1 MSGFVI
7 RGLDPAPF
15 VPLFALDDETLAD
28 LEVRRVVATSKPGFP
43 CRVSLE
49 DAEPG
54 ETLILANFE
63 HLPVASP
70 FRSRH
75 AVYVRE
81 RADDP
86 AEYRD
91 TLPAQFRTR
100 MLSLRAF
107 DEAGMML
114 DADLADGADAEGTI
128 KRMLADPRVAYLH
141 AHYARPGCFA
151 ARIDRI

>member
-7 RGLDPAPF
+7 RGLDPEPF
-15 VPLFALDDETLAD
+15 ATLFALDDAGLAARD
-28 LEVRRVVATSKPGFP
+28 ARRVVATGKPGFP

-81 RADDP
+81 GAVEP

-91 TLPAQFRTR
+91 TVPEQFRSR

-107 DEAGMML
+107 DAAGMMVA
-114 DADLADGADAEGTI
+114 ADLADGREVETTI
-128 KRMLADPRVAYLH
+128 ERMLAAPDTAYLH
-141 AHYARPGCFA
+141 AHFAKPGCFA
-151 ARIDRI
+151 ARIDRG

>member
-7 RGLDPAPF
+7 RRLDPAPF
-15 VPLFALDDETLAD
+15 APLFALDDEALAALD
-28 LEVRRVVATSKPGFP
+28 ARRVVASGAGFP
-43 CRVSLE
+43 CRISLE

-81 RADDP
+81 GAGAP

-91 TLPAQFRTR
+91 AVPEQFRSR

-107 DEAGMML
+107 DEDGMMV
-114 DADLADGADAEGTI
+114 DADLADGREVEAVIE
-128 KRMLADPRVAYLH
+128 RMLAAPGTAYLH
-141 AHYARPGCFA
+141 AHFAKPGCFA
-151 ARIDRI
+151 ARIDRA

>member
-7 RGLDPAPF
+7 RGLDPTPF
-15 VPLFALDDETLAD
+15 SPLFTLDDAALAA
-28 LEVRRVVATSKPGFP
+28 LEARRVTATDGGFP

-49 DAEPG
+49 DATPG

-81 RADDP
+81 TATVP

-91 TLPAQFRTR
+91 ALPEQLRRR

-107 DEAGMML
+107 DGAGMML
-114 DADLADGADAEGTI
+114 DADLADGREADAVI
-128 KRMLADPRVAYLH
+128 ARMLAAPGVAYLQ
-141 AHYARPGCFA
+141 AHFAKPGCFA
-151 ARIDRI
+151 ARIDRT

>member
-1 MSGFVI
+1 MSGFII

-15 VPLFALDDETLAD
+15 APLFALDDEALAA
-28 LEVRRVVATSKPGFP
+28 LEARRVVASGAGFP

-49 DAEPG
+49 DAAPG

-81 RADDP
+81 HAGAP

-91 TLPAQFRTR
+91 AVPEQFRRR

-107 DEAGMML
+107 DADGMMV
-114 DADLADGADAEGTI
+114 DADLADGREAEATI
-128 KRMLADPRVAYLH
+128 ERMLAAPGVAYLH
-141 AHYARPGCFA
+141 AHFAKPGCFA
-151 ARIDRI
+151 GRIDRV

>member
-1 MSGFVI
+1 MNGFVI
-7 RGLDPAPF
+7 RGLDPASF
-15 VPLFALDDETLAD
+15 APLFALDDEALAALD
-28 LEVRRVVATSKPGFP
+28 ARRVVANGAGFP
-43 CRVSLE
+43 CRVSLK
-49 DAEPG
+49 DAAPG

-81 RADDP
+81 EAGAS

-91 TLPAQFRTR
+91 AVPEQFRSR

-107 DEAGMML
+107 DESGMMV
-114 DADLADGADAEGTI
+114 DADLADGREVEATI
-128 KRMLADPRVAYLH
+128 ERMLAAPGTAYLH
-141 AHYARPGCFA
+141 AHFAKPGCFA
-151 ARIDRI
+151 ARIDRG

>member
-15 VPLFALDDETLAD
+15 APLFALDDETLAALD
-28 LEVRRVVATSKPGFP
+28 ARRVVASGAGFP
-43 CRVSLE
+43 CRISLE

-54 ETLILANFE
+54 EALILANFE

-81 RADDP
+81 GAGGP

-91 TLPAQFRTR
+91 AVPEQFRSR
-100 MLSLRAF
+100 VLSLRAF
-107 DEAGMML
+107 DEDGMMV
-114 DADLADGADAEGTI
+114 DADLADGREVEAAIE
-128 KRMLADPRVAYLH
+128 RMLAAPGTAYLH
-141 AHYARPGCFA
+141 AHFAKPGCFA
-151 ARIDRI
+151 ARIDRA

>member
-15 VPLFALDDETLAD
+15 APLFALDDAALAAR
-28 LEVRRVVATSKPGFP
+28 EARRVVATDKPGFP
-43 CRVSLE
+43 CRVSLA
-49 DAEPG
+49 DAELG

-81 RADDP
+81 GAGDP

-91 TLPAQFRTR
+91 TLPEQFRTR

-107 DEAGMML
+107 DVAGMMVE
-114 DADLADGADAEGTI
+114 ADLADGREAEVTI
-128 KRMLADPRVAYLH
+128 ERMLAAPGVAYLH
-141 AHYARPGCFA
+141 AHFAKPGCFA
-151 ARIDRI
+151 ARIDRG

>member
-1 MSGFVI
+1 MSGFVL

-15 VPLFALDDETLAD
+15 TPLFALDEDALAARD
-28 LEVRRVVATSKPGFP
+28 ARRVVATSKPGFP
-43 CRVSLE
+43 CRISLQ

-81 RADDP
+81 GAGDP

-91 TLPAQFRTR
+91 TLPEQFRTR

-107 DEAGMML
+107 DEAGMMVE
-114 DADLADGADAEGTI
+114 ADLADGREAEAVI
-128 KRMLADPRVAYLH
+128 ERILADPRAAYLH
-141 AHYARPGCFA
+141 AHFAKPGCFA
-151 ARIDRI
+151 ARIDRA

>member
-15 VPLFALDDETLAD
+15 APLFALDDEALAALD
-28 LEVRRVVATSKPGFP
+28 ARRVVAGGAGFP
-43 CRVSLE
+43 CRISLE

-81 RADDP
+81 GAGEP

-91 TLPAQFRTR
+91 AVPEQFRSR

-107 DEAGMML
+107 DEDGMMV
-114 DADLADGADAEGTI
+114 DADLADGREVEAVIE
-128 KRMLADPRVAYLH
+128 RMLAAPGTAYLH
-141 AHYARPGCFA
+141 AHFAKPGCFA
-151 ARIDRI
+151 ARIDRA

>member
-1 MSGFVI
+1 MSGFI
-7 RGLDPAPF
+7 LRGLDPAPF
-15 VPLFALDDETLAD
+15 APLFALDDAALAA
-28 LEVRRVVATSKPGFP
+28 LEARRVTATDGGFP

-49 DAEPG
+49 DAMPG

-81 RADDP
+81 AAKMP

-91 TLPAQFRTR
+91 TLPEQMRRR

-107 DEAGMML
+107 DDAGMML
-114 DADLADGADAEGTI
+114 DADLADGREAEATI
-128 KRMLADPRVAYLH
+128 ERLLAVPGVAYLH
-141 AHYARPGCFA
+141 AHFAKPGCFA
-151 ARIDRI
+151 ARIDRG

>member
-1 MSGFVI
+1 MSGFVL

-15 VPLFALDDETLAD
+15 TPLFALDEDALAARD
-28 LEVRRVVATSKPGFP
+28 ARRVVATSKPGFP
-43 CRVSLE
+43 CRISLQ

-81 RADDP
+81 GAGDP

-107 DEAGMML
+107 DAAGMMV
-114 DADLADGADAEGTI
+114 DADLADGRDAEAVI
-128 KRMLADPRVAYLH
+128 ERMFANAQAAYLH
-141 AHYARPGCFA
+141 AHFAKPGCFA
-151 ARIDRI
+151 ARIDRS

>member
-15 VPLFALDDETLAD
+15 APLFVLDDEALAALD
-28 LEVRRVVATSKPGFP
+28 ARRVIANGPGFP
-43 CRVSLE
+43 CRVSLA

-81 RADDP
+81 RAGDP
-86 AEYRD
+86 AEYRNAV
-91 TLPAQFRTR
+91 PEQFRTR

-107 DEAGMML
+107 DEDGMMI
-114 DADLADGADAEGTI
+114 DADLADGREVEVTI
-128 KRMLADPRVAYLH
+128 ERMLGTPGVAYLH
-141 AHYARPGCFA
+141 AHFAKPGCFA
-151 ARIDRI
+151 ARIDRA

>member
-15 VPLFALDDETLAD
+15 APLFALDDEALAA
-28 LEVRRVVATSKPGFP
+28 LEARRVVATSKPGFP

-75 AVYVRE
+75 AVYVR
-81 RADDP
+81 AAAGDP

-107 DEAGMML
+107 DEAGMMV
-114 DADLADGADAEGTI
+114 DADLADGREAETMI
-128 KRMLADPRVAYLH
+128 ERMLADPAVAYLH
-141 AHYARPGCFA
+141 AHFAKPGCFA
-151 ARIDRI
+151 ARIDRA

>member
-1 MSGFVI
+1 MSGFVL

-15 VPLFALDDETLAD
+15 AALFALDDDALATLGA
-28 LEVRRVVATSKPGFP
+28 RRVVATGKPGFP
-43 CRVSLE
+43 CRISLE

-81 RADDP
+81 GAGDP

-91 TLPAQFRTR
+91 TLPEQFRIR

-107 DEAGMML
+107 DAAGMMVE
-114 DADLADGADAEGTI
+114 ADLADGRDAEAVI
-128 KRMLADPRVAYLH
+128 ERMFANPQAAYLH
-141 AHYARPGCFA
+141 AHFAKPGCFA
-151 ARIDRI
+151 ARIDRG

>member
-7 RGLDPAPF
+7 RGLDSAPF
-15 VPLFALDDETLAD
+15 APLFALDDEALAALD
-28 LEVRRVVATSKPGFP
+28 ARRVVANGAGYP

-63 HLPVASP
+63 HLPVATP

-75 AVYVRE
+75 AVYVRQG
-81 RADDP
+81 AGDP

-91 TLPAQFRTR
+91 AVPEQFRSR

-107 DEAGMML
+107 DETGMMIE
-114 DADLADGADAEGTI
+114 ADLADGREVETTI
-128 KRMLADPRVAYLH
+128 ERMLAMPAVAYLH
-141 AHYARPGCFA
+141 AHFAKPGCFA
-151 ARIDRI
+151 ARIDRG

>member
-1 MSGFVI
+1 MSGFVL

-15 VPLFALDDETLAD
+15 TTLFALDDEALAALD
-28 LEVRRVVATSKPGFP
+28 ARRVVATSKPGFP

-75 AVYVRE
+75 AVYVRKG
-81 RADDP
+81 AGDP

-91 TLPAQFRTR
+91 TLPDQFRTR

-107 DEAGMML
+107 DDAGMMI
-114 DADLADGADAEGTI
+114 DADLADGRDAVAVIE
-128 KRMLADPRVAYLH
+128 RMLAVPNVAYLH
-141 AHYARPGCFA
+141 AHFAKPGCFA
-151 ARIDRI
+151 ARIDRA

>member
-15 VPLFALDDETLAD
+15 APLFALDDAALAALD
-28 LEVRRVVATSKPGFP
+28 ARRVVASGPGFP

-49 DAEPG
+49 DAVPG

-81 RADDP
+81 DAGAP
-86 AEYRD
+86 AQYRD
-91 TLPAQFRTR
+91 TVPEQFRTR

-107 DEAGMML
+107 DAAGMMV
-114 DADLADGADAEGTI
+114 DADLADGREAEGVI
-128 KRMLADPRVAYLH
+128 ERMLAEPRVAYLH
-141 AHYARPGCFA
+141 AHFAKPGCFA
-151 ARIDRI
+151 ARIDRA

>member
-1 MSGFVI
+1 MSGFVL

-15 VPLFALDDETLAD
+15 APLFALDDEALAALD
-28 LEVRRVVATSKPGFP
+28 ARRVVATNKPGFP

-81 RADDP
+81 GARDP

-91 TLPAQFRTR
+91 TLPEQFRTR

-107 DEAGMML
+107 DEAGMMVE
-114 DADLADGADAEGTI
+114 ADLADGADAEGTI
-128 KRMLADPRVAYLH
+128 ERMLADARVAYLH
-141 AHYARPGCFA
+141 AHFARPGCFA

>member
-1 MSGFVI
+1 MSGFI
-7 RGLDPAPF
+7 LRGLDPAPF
-15 VPLFALDDETLAD
+15 APLFALDDAALAARD
-28 LEVRRVVATSKPGFP
+28 ARRVVATGKPGFP

-81 RADDP
+81 GAGDP

-91 TLPAQFRTR
+91 TLPDQFRTR

-107 DEAGMML
+107 DDAGMMVE
-114 DADLADGADAEGTI
+114 ADLADGREAEMVI
-128 KRMLADPRVAYLH
+128 ERLLAAPNVAYLH
-141 AHYARPGCFA
+141 AHFAKPGCFA
-151 ARIDRI
+151 ARIDRG

>member
-7 RGLDPAPF
+7 RGLDPALF
-15 VPLFALDDETLAD
+15 APLFALDDEALAALD
-28 LEVRRVVATSKPGFP
+28 ARRVVASGPGFP

-49 DAEPG
+49 DAVPG

-81 RADDP
+81 DVGDP

-91 TLPAQFRTR
+91 TVPEQFRSR

-107 DEAGMML
+107 DADGMML
-114 DADLADGADAEGTI
+114 DADLADGREVEAAIE
-128 KRMLADPRVAYLH
+128 RMLRAPDVAYLH
-141 AHYARPGCFA
+141 AHFAKPGCFA
-151 ARIDRI
+151 ARIDRT

>member
-7 RGLDPAPF
+7 RGLDPTLFA
-15 VPLFALDDETLAD
+15 PLFALDDDALAALD
-28 LEVRRVVATSKPGFP
+28 ARRVVATSKPGFP

-81 RADDP
+81 DADDP

-91 TLPAQFRTR
+91 TLPEQFRTR

-107 DEAGMML
+107 DAAGMMVE
-114 DADLADGADAEGTI
+114 ADLADGREAETAI
-128 KRMLADPRVAYLH
+128 ERMLADPMVAYLH
-141 AHYARPGCFA
+141 THFAKPGCFA
-151 ARIDRI
+151 ARIDRA

>member
-15 VPLFALDDETLAD
+15 APLFALDDEALAA
-28 LEVRRVVATSKPGFP
+28 LEARRVIASGPGFP
-43 CRVSLE
+43 CRISLE

-81 RADDP
+81 GAGDA

-91 TLPAQFRTR
+91 AVPEQFRSR

-107 DEAGMML
+107 DEDGMMV
-114 DADLADGADAEGTI
+114 DADLADGREVEATI
-128 KRMLADPRVAYLH
+128 ERMLRAPGVAYLH
-141 AHYARPGCFA
+141 AHFAKPGCFA
-151 ARIDRI
+151 GRIDRA

>member
-1 MSGFVI
+1 MSGFVL

-15 VPLFALDDETLAD
+15 LPLFALDDDALAARNA
-28 LEVRRVVATSKPGFP
+28 RRVVATSKPGFP
-43 CRVSLE
+43 CRVSLV

-63 HLPVASP
+63 HLPVDSP

-81 RADDP
+81 AAGDP
-86 AEYRD
+86 PDYRD
-91 TLPAQFRTR
+91 TLPEQFRSR

-107 DEAGMML
+107 DQAGMMI
-114 DADLADGADAEGTI
+114 DADLADGREAEVAI
-128 KRMLADPRVAYLH
+128 ARMFTDPAVAYLH
-141 AHYARPGCFA
+141 AHFAKPGCFA
-151 ARIDRI
+151 ARIDRG